1 MSSKA
6 TKRHAL
12 QQIRAWNARPE
23 RVHSELFEAHPFFD
37 PEDKAQVKYE
47 MLRQRELENAPLV
60 DTCRDFGF
68 TRESYRQIIE
78 RFRSEGMAGLFERK
92 RGRQQPL
99 KLNDEVRQWLLNE
112 RDRDSTLT
120 AEQLLERCEQQ
131 LGVRISRRSLYRV
144 LGTVKGQKKKRRSV
158 KPKSS

>member
-1 MSSKA
+1 M
-6 TKRHAL
+6 
-12 QQIRAWNARPE
+12 P
-23 RVHSELFEAHPFFD
+23 
-37 PEDKAQVKYE
+37 
-47 MLRQRELENAPLV
+47 PLV

-99 KLNDEVRQWLLNE
+99 KLNDDVRQWLLNE
-112 RDRDSTLT
+112 RARDSTLT

-144 LGTVKGQKKKRRSV
+144 LGTVKGRKKKRRSV